1 MILTIWPV
9 RFKVICDNGS
19 VVLID
24 AEPVWCS
31 HNYHPDGFTC
41 AGLTRSMNL
50 LPHIWALSLWCTA
63 ESCPDRRGEGDRLW
77 WTFWPASHPLKSTQW
92 PQPEVFQFDFTDLS
106 GFLERNQDPV
116 NADRAQDDGGTW
128 LLIKNIQFLHNS
140 HRYFSQRSEWLST
153 IFLLTEDRW
162 SRNLHVSCLSRSS
175 GCI

>member
-41 AGLTRSMNL
+41 AGLARSINL
-50 LPHIWALSLWCTA
+50 LPHIWVLSLWCTA
-63 ESCPDRRGEGDRLW
+63 ESCPTVEAVAIDFDEHSGQPRIRW
-77 WTFWPASHPLKSTQW
+77 KSTQW

>member
-1 MILTIWPV
+1 MQSLFDAPIIIILMDSPVLVWPDPWTYYP
-9 RFKVICDNGS
+9 ISGLS
-19 VVLID
+19 VCGAQPSPAPTVGARAID
-24 AEPVWCS
+24 FDEHSGQPR
-31 HNYHPDGFTC
+31 
-41 AGLTRSMNL
+41 TR
-50 LPHIWALSLWCTA
+50 W
-63 ESCPDRRGEGDRLW
+63 
-77 WTFWPASHPLKSTQW
+77 KSTQW